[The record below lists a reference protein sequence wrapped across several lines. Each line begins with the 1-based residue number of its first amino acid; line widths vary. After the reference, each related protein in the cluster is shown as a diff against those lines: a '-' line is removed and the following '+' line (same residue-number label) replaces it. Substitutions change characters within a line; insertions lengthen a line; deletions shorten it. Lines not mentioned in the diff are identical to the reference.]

1 MPRADDSRT
10 FLGKAKLY
18 AELARLHRPIGIY
31 LLLWPT
37 LWALWFAAGGV
48 PDARI
53 LLIFI
58 AGVVL
63 MRSAGCVIN
72 DYADRELDAL
82 VERTRGRP
90 LADGRVRPGEAL
102 ALFGALAA
110 LAFALVLLT
119 NRETV
124 LMSFVALALAAS
136 YPFMKRIHPLP
147 QAHLGLAFGWAIP
160 MAWVAQMQSF
170 PPLSIWTLYAANTT
184 WVVAYDTMYAMAD
197 RDDDVAAGIRSSAIL
212 FGAWDRRW
220 IGALQAATLALLFAA
235 GRLEGFGL
243 LFNAGLA
250 AAAGL
255 ALYQQR
261 LLGQCKREPRA
272 AACLAAFA
280 NNGYFGLVVFA
291 GLLAETAA
299 RPPI

>member
-1 MPRADDSRT
+1 MPGADDRRT
-10 FLGKAKLY
+10 PFGKAKLY

-37 LWALWFAAGGV
+37 LWALWFAADGV
-48 PDARI
+48 PDVKI

-72 DYADRELDAL
+72 DYADRELDML

-90 LADGRVRPGEAL
+90 IASGRVRPGEAL
-102 ALFGALAA
+102 ALFAALAA

-124 LMSFVALALAAS
+124 LMSLVALALAAS
-136 YPFMKRIHPLP
+136 YPLMKRVHPLP
-147 QAHLGLAFGWAIP
+147 QVHLGLAFGWAIP

-170 PPLSIWTLYAANTT
+170 PPPSIWTLYAANVT
-184 WVVAYDTMYAMAD
+184 WAVAYDTMYAMAD
-197 RDDDVAAGIRSSAIL
+197 RDDDVKAGIRSSAIL

-220 IGALQAATLALLFAA
+220 IGALQAATIALLFVA
-235 GRLEGFGL
+235 GRLEGLGAP
-243 LFNAGLA
+243 FNAGLI

-255 ALYQQR
+255 AIYQQR
-261 LLGQCKREPRA
+261 LLRQCKRGQRT
-272 AACLAAFA
+272 ACLTAFT
-280 NNGYFGLVVFA
+280 NNGYFGLVVFI

-299 RPPI
+299 HT